1 MFKKNDKVKVISG
14 KNAGAVG
21 VVLGRSV
28 RDGYRIRSNKGKVI
42 YVKSYYVIEYPMD
55 ERTEIREGDVVV
67 VMEPNAAHYS
77 TPGRDQ
83 FECLCKNKN
92 AMVSLIYTDEEYGE
106 VANIVYQGQYAIIP
120 LSALRRNPTRIAGKH
135 ITV

>member
-14 KNAGAVG
+14 KNAGVKG
-21 VVLGRSV
+21 VVVGRSV
-28 RDGYRIRSNKGKVI
+28 RDGYRIKTITGRVI
-42 YVKSYYVIEYPMD
+42 YVQPYYVVEDD
-55 ERTEIREGDVVV
+55 EAIRTEIREGDVVV

-120 LSALRRNPTRIAGKH
+120 LSALRRNPSRIAGKH
-135 ITV
+135 IKV

>member
-14 KNAGAVG
+14 KNAGHKG

-28 RDGYRIRSNKGKVI
+28 RDGYRIHSNKGKVI
-42 YVKSYYVIEYPMD
+42 YVQPYYVVEDVTDI
-55 ERTEIREGDVVV
+55 RTEIREGDVVIV
-67 VMEPNAAHYS
+67 VEPDAAHYS
-77 TPGRDQ
+77 SPGNDIY
-83 FECLCKNKN
+83 ECLCKNKN
-92 AMVSLIYTDEEYGE
+92 AMVSLIYTDREYGE

-120 LSALRRNPTRIAGKH
+120 LGALRRNPTRIAGKH

>member
-14 KNAGAVG
+14 KNSGVKG
-21 VVLGRSV
+21 VVVGRSV
-28 RDGYRIRSNKGKVI
+28 RDGYRIKTITGRVI
-42 YVKSYYVIEYPMD
+42 YVQPYYVAEDD
-55 ERTEIREGDVVV
+55 EAIRTEIREGDVVV
-67 VMEPNAAHYS
+67 VMEPFAAHYS
-77 TPGRDQ
+77 TVSKSPY
-83 FECLCKNKN
+83 ECLCKNKN

-120 LSALRRNPTRIAGKH
+120 LIALRRNPTRIAGKH

>member
-14 KNAGAVG
+14 KNAGHKG
-21 VVLGRSV
+21 VVLGCSV

-42 YVKSYYVIEYPMD
+42 YVKPYYVVEDD
-55 ERTEIREGDVVV
+55 EFRTEIREGDVVI
-67 VMEPNAAHYS
+67 VMEPAAAHYS
-77 TPGRDQ
+77 TRAESSY
-83 FECLCKNKN
+83 ECLCKNKN

>member
-14 KNAGAVG
+14 KNAGVVG
-21 VVLGRSV
+21 VVLGHSV
-28 RDGYRIRSNKGKVI
+28 RDGYRIRSNKDKVI
-42 YVKSYYVIEYPMD
+42 YAKPYYVVEDPMA
-55 ERTEIREGDVVV
+55 ERTEIREGDVVI
-67 VMEPNAAHYS
+67 VMEPFAAHYS
-77 TPGRDQ
+77 TVSKSPY
-83 FECLCKNKN
+83 ECLCKNKN